1 VVTHSPTPGTISGPS
16 TPEDVSKLDS
26 DDDTGEEE
34 SSMEPH
40 QGSIEPPVDQT
51 GLYNFQEQDVSSERN
66 LAQLV
71 IEGET
76 ENQVERKDLILPILS
91 EPDQQGVGRTSVG
104 TDAPIEM
111 PTLTSEEIA
120 EAIETGN
127 WMDALGRFPKAQR
140 PLTIVGQVAVKQ
152 YLDAHTSI
160 RLKPGKIDQDLKRME
175 KEKKEAAEGTKN
187 PPTTITAA
195 TTASTS
201 EKDPRSTARRTRNR
215 AAAPPDLTIRTSKGV
230 IAPETIT
237 ICRAQVNMVG
247 GRWLVSRDGSCSMAI
262 RASQEYRR
270 HFVERHLGGRR
281 PTKEESPD
289 VTSDRP
295 LDAKSHDHSAGE
307 NEASESTTPKDE
319 PTAEPLESSASI
331 IK

>member
-1 VVTHSPTPGTISGPS
+1 MSGPP
-16 TPEDVSKLDS
+16 TPEDVGKLDS
-26 DDDTGEEE
+26 DDEDK
-34 SSMEPH
+34 SSVEVR
-40 QGSIEPPVDQT
+40 QGSIEPAVDQT
-51 GLYNFQEQDVSSERN
+51 ASYNSDGPVTRTQYMSSYEN
-66 LAQLV
+66 LGRLA
-71 IEGET
+71 IKGET
-76 ENQVERKDLILPILS
+76 ENQVDRKDPIIPALS
-91 EPDQQGVGRTSVG
+91 ESDQQAVGRTSAV
-104 TDAPIEM
+104 TDTPVEM

-140 PLTIVGQVAVKQ
+140 PLTIVGQVAVKE
-152 YLDAHTSI
+152 YLDTHTSI

-175 KEKKEAAEGTKN
+175 KAEKEAAEAVRD
-187 PPTTITAA
+187 PETTITAA

-201 EKDPRSTARRTRNR
+201 EKDPRSTARRKRNR
-215 AAAPPDLTIRTSKGV
+215 AAAAPDLSLRTSNGV
-230 IAPETIT
+230 VVPETIT

-247 GRWLVSRDGSCSMAI
+247 GRWLISRDGSCSMAI

-295 LDAKSHDHSAGE
+295 LDARGRDWSTGD
-307 NEASESTTPKDE
+307 NEASESITPKDE
-319 PTAEPLESSASI
+319 PTAEPLEGSASI
-331 IK
+331 IR